1 MIGNWLGRMF
11 LISSV
16 LQNNV
21 NILKALEMSAR
32 FSALGMLRLRI
43 CHGRWLYTGSVS
55 RSIILNVC
63 LLNNLSA
70 SCVLV
75 KLLIIDPLYAAS
87 CQASF

>member
-1 MIGNWLGRMF
+1 MSLH
-11 LISSV
+11 SSV

-32 FSALGMLRLRI
+32 YSALGMLWLRI
-43 CHGRWLYTGSVS
+43 CHGRWLCTGSVS
-55 RSIILNVC
+55 RAIILNVC

-70 SCVLV
+70 SCILV

-87 CQASF
+87 FQATF